1 MAFLARK
8 TKKGLFEIIG
18 LEKFIETHM
27 AELKHALAKKVNGA
41 GSDAASAKVSRKK
54 VSTRPVTP
62 ASKLKLS
69 RSAMPQPSSVDHLL
83 HALDTHPRKKN
94 LVKAGKKKDQ
104 LLRSLIPLY
113 LARKL
118 PVEVSSGATSRFWAM
133 HGIKYKAPNAAK
145 ALRTHPGHTK
155 RTAKGPQITPKGVAY
170 VEKALRW

>member
-1 MAFLARK
+1 MAFKARK

-18 LEKFIETHM
+18 LEKFIESRL
-27 AELKHALAKKVNGA
+27 AELKHVLAKKA
-41 GSDAASAKVSRKK
+41 GGDKPKKKISA
-54 VSTRPVTP
+54 RPVTP
-62 ASKLKLS
+62 ARKLKLS
-69 RSAMPQPSSVDHLL
+69 RAAMTQPSSVDHLL
-83 HALDTHPRKKN
+83 HALDSHPRKKN

-118 PVEVSSGATSRFWAM
+118 AVEVSSGATSRFWAL
-133 HGIKYKAPNAAK
+133 HGVKYKAPNAAK

-155 RTAKGPQITPKGVAY
+155 RTAKGPQITNKGVAY